1 MSTLA
6 KDNNILNK
14 PTDGRNSYFLVEDQ
28 SATDLLVSNGF
39 NSKEFVKENVQRLA
53 KHWLA
58 LFQEKQHHSSNHV
71 TLAFKIKVSSNILDN
86 IIQETYKLKLSF
98 SKHKWWQIGNV
109 ENSIEKIKEQY
120 NREIDQLT
128 KENNDTK
135 DQP

>member
-6 KDNNILNK
+6 KENNILNK

-28 SATDLLVSNGF
+28 SAMHMLVNNGF
-39 NSKEFVKENVQRLA
+39 NSIEFVKENVQRLA

-58 LFQEKQHHSSNHV
+58 LFQVKQHHSSNHA
-71 TLAFKIKVSSNILDN
+71 TLAFKIKGNSNILDN
-86 IIQETYKLKLSF
+86 IIQETYKLKSSF

-120 NREIDQLT
+120 NREIDQLI